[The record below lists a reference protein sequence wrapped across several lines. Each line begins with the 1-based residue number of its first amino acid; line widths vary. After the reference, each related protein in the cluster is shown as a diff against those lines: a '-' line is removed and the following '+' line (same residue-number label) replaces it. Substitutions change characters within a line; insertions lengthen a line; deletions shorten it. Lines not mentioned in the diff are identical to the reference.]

1 MVQQEIVTSDGTTMQ
16 HCRPSACMSLQEKG
30 SQADAFLASS
40 GRNNLL
46 CSIEKT
52 LGQKPKAKKGS
63 GIHEESLRCTSVYV
77 CLYATHAMYARYILQ
92 YAQYVQCVQYVK
104 YVQNIQ

>member
-63 GIHEESLRCTSVYV
+63 GIHHCGVHRCMYV
-77 CLYATHAMYARYILQ
+77 CMRRMPCMHGIYYSMHSMYS
-92 YAQYVQCVQYVK
+92 VCSM
-104 YVQNIQ
+104 